1 MTTLFMRGLP
11 LAALLPA
18 IAGAAEQHSLDAPM
32 PSISIDY
39 SGVAAA
45 VFQAQGGLL
54 AATAPA
60 AVALMALLFLVLRPR
75 EKTVAVDSAVA
86 DRVALVWAFAY
97 VVLLSSLAL
106 VGMRVWLLLQ
116 A

>member
-1 MTTLFMRGLP
+1 MTTLFKRGLP

-18 IAGAAEQHSLDAPM
+18 IAGAAEQQSLDAPM

-45 VFQAQGGLL
+45 VFEAQGGLL
-54 AATAPA
+54 AATVPA
-60 AVALMALLFLVLRPR
+60 AVALMVMLFLVLRPR
-75 EKTVAVDSAVA
+75 GATVAAASAAA
-86 DRVALVWAFAY
+86 DRVARVWAFAY
-97 VVLLSSLAL
+97 VVLLSALAL